1 MRIAIVGAG
10 NVGRS
15 IARELLDHGHDVTL
29 LERDPRAMKT
39 ETVPGARWVLADACE
54 IGSLEE
60 VELDTFDVSV
70 AATGD
75 DKANL
80 VHTFL
85 AKTEFGVPRTVG
97 RVNHSGN
104 EWMFDEV
111 WGVDLAVSM
120 PRLMTALV
128 EEAVTVGD
136 AVRLFSFR
144 DGDTHLME
152 LTLPASSSIVGTS
165 LGSMDFG
172 PGIILVAIIRGGRPL
187 APDPAVVFE
196 DGDELLLLA
205 ETEQEARLTALIA
218 SHSAPTPDPDGA
230 DPDRVETDE
239 AGTDSQDS
247 SGSGGQT
254 QASS

>member
-15 IARELLDHGHDVTL
+15 IARELLDHGHEVTL
-29 LERDPRAMKT
+29 IERDPRAMKT
-39 ETVPGARWVLADACE
+39 ESVKGARWVLADACE

-60 VELDTFDVSV
+60 AGFDTFDVSV

-85 AKTEFGVPRTVG
+85 AKTEFGVHHTVG
-97 RVNHSGN
+97 RVNHPGN

-120 PRLMTALV
+120 PRLMTSLV

-136 AVRLFSFR
+136 LVRLFSFR
-144 DGDTHLME
+144 GGGTHLVE
-152 LTLPASSSIVGTS
+152 LTLPATSGLVGQR
-165 LGSMDFG
+165 LRLVDFG
-172 PGIILVAIIRGGRPL
+172 PEVVPLAIIRDGVPL
-187 APDPAVVFE
+187 APDPDGALE
-196 DGDELLLLA
+196 AGDEVLLLTSAAQEQRLA
-205 ETEQEARLTALIA
+205 EFVAHHNAGP
-218 SHSAPTPDPDGA
+218 AP
-230 DPDRVETDE
+230 E
-239 AGTDSQDS
+239 
-247 SGSGGQT
+247 
-254 QASS
+254 

>member
-15 IARELLDHGHDVTL
+15 IARELLEHGHDVTL

-104 EWMFDEV
+104 EWMFDDV

-144 DGDTHLME
+144 DGNTHLME

-165 LGSMDFG
+165 LGDMDFG
-172 PGIILVAIIRGGRPL
+172 PGIILVAIIRAGCPL

-196 DGDELLLLA
+196 DGDELLLLT

-218 SHSAPTPDPDGA
+218 SHDAPVAHRDGDGSDVQAPMTPVVRRK
-230 DPDRVETDE
+230 RVRNVD
-239 AGTDSQDS
+239 
-247 SGSGGQT
+247 
-254 QASS
+254 